1 MTDIVLNETD
11 REICEMAALVLVA
24 LEPGA
29 TREKAA
35 ERMMQCYRDDLSDAH
50 SGADPDLLDEMT
62 LGFSGALL
70 LEMERL
76 HHGGK
81 RSLKPRRG
89 VPRSGRRRVIE
100 ALHGYLQTI
109 DPRH

>member
-1 MTDIVLNETD
+1 M
-11 REICEMAALVLVA
+11 A

-35 ERMMQCYRDDLSDAH
+35 EQMVQCYRDDQSDGH
-50 SGADPDLLDEMT
+50 SGADPEVLDEMT
-62 LGFSGALL
+62 IGFGGALL

-76 HHGGK
+76 HDDAE
-81 RSLKPRRG
+81 RRLPPPRRG
-89 VPRSGRRRVIE
+89 APRSGRRRVIE
-100 ALHGYLQTI
+100 ALHGYLRTI